1 MSAVCKLLFSYPQ
14 CNFSPTHTDILTASN
29 SPARKALKIVRV
41 FSKGIERK
49 DFPGPNENTVVFRH
63 IRSDTKCGSK
73 YQDYALHYLVR
84 KANSKISVME
94 AEFAQLH
101 KEKKV
106 PSIRKRIEYTT
117 LVHDTELAVLSK
129 DVDIVLCTCNEA
141 SSHRI
146 MRSVRPTY
154 CIIDE
159 CAMATEP
166 ECMVPIRLAEHVVLI
181 GDHKQLQPVLSNR
194 DAQQMGLGKSLF
206 ERYVDKSVKPHMLEI
221 QYRMVSTFQE
231 RDLGI
236 LPL

>member
-1 MSAVCKLLFSYPQ
+1 MCPALLPTYSDKLTEPS
-14 CNFSPTHTDILTASN
+14 
-29 SPARKALKIVRV
+29 SPAITTLKIIRV

-49 DFPGPNENTVVFRH
+49 DFPGPKGNTAVFRH
-63 IRSDTKCGSK
+63 IRSDAKCSSK
-73 YQDYALHYLVR
+73 YRNFALHHLIR
-84 KANSKISVME
+84 KNEPRIREMD

-101 KEKKV
+101 KDGKI
-106 PSIRKRIEYTT
+106 PSIRNSIKYTT
-117 LVHDTELAVLSK
+117 LVHSTEVAVLK
-129 DVDIVLCTCNEA
+129 NDVDIILCTCNEA

-181 GDHKQLQPVLSNR
+181 GDHNQLQPVLSNR

-206 ERYVDKSVKPHMLEI
+206 ERYVDKGVRVHMLQI
-221 QYRMVSTFQE
+221 QYRMVSI
-231 RDLGI
+231 DCI
-236 LPL
+236 NVV

>member
-1 MSAVCKLLFSYPQ
+1 
-14 CNFSPTHTDILTASN
+14 
-29 SPARKALKIVRV
+29 V

-49 DFPGPNENTVVFRH
+49 DFPGPNENTMVFRH

-117 LVHDTELAVLSK
+117 LVHGTELAVLSK

-141 SSHRI
+141 SSYRI

-181 GDHKQLQPVLSNR
+181 GDHKQLQPVLSDR

-206 ERYVDKSVKPHMLEI
+206 ERYVDKSVKPHMLQI
-221 QYRMVSTFQE
+221 QYRMVSIFQE
-231 RDLGI
+231 RDLGV